1 MTFQRTTLG
10 GGGSARTLRLVATV
24 ALLALVLAGGSCAV
38 TSCSVTVES
47 GEAGIK
53 TTKFGPNPGV
63 QPTELRPGWHWEGL
77 GEKIIKYPTRQRV
90 YSYTREGNADGQEN
104 EEIGFADQ
112 TGLPMTADVNMT
124 VKVADNKAADL
135 YAKYR
140 LSFDDL
146 LDNPIRNDVRSFIA
160 QEAEKVPVSCNLQAQ
175 QPVEL
180 AQMANGQT
188 PNAQASAAACTGSL
202 MGAGR
207 QAVIQRAFTNLQR
220 KWAIEGVEISNL
232 QWVGTIRYPESI
244 TTAIQAR
251 TATEQR
257 TLAAQQKEAEARAN
271 ANAQIETAR
280 GEAES
285 IRLRGE
291 ALRANPQLIDQIY
304 AQRSQGLCPPRAS
317 TCIIGQTPTTMI
329 PATGGQAE

>member
-1 MTFQRTTLG
+1 MTFQGTGALRTKMPQGTSRVLKLMATA
-10 GGGSARTLRLVATV
+10 SLLLV
-24 ALLALVLAGGSCAV
+24 VLAGGSCAV
-38 TSCSVTVES
+38 VSCSVTVES

-53 TTKFGPNPGV
+53 TTKFGANPGV

-124 VKVADNKAADL
+124 VKVMDTKAADL
-135 YAKYR
+135 FAKYR
-140 LSFDDL
+140 LNFDDL

-175 QPVEL
+175 QTVE
-180 AQMANGQT
+180 AGGQPT
-188 PNAQASAAACTGSL
+188 VAVCTGSL

-207 QAVIQRAFTNLQR
+207 QAVIQRAYANLQR
-220 KWAIEGVEISNL
+220 KWAAEGVEISNL

-317 TCIIGQTPTTMI
+317 TCIIGQGAWGLTGQQ
-329 PATGGQAE
+329 ATATE